1 MARSVA
7 LLLLLCSSIVSTL
20 ATPWTFYNIPSFT
33 HRPQH
38 HNIQLTGTEDSYTAG
53 SDVSPSISITVAAPT
68 ISSIVIK
75 DNAQQTNIGNGG
87 AAYGNGNAGNGGNF
101 ENINIEGI
109 KDNADTVPSDGGT
122 PDDVFN
128 LGNGGNSYGG
138 GDGENGD
145 NFSNIT
151 ITG

>member
-20 ATPWTFYNIPSFT
+20 ATPWAFYNTPSFT

-38 HNIQLTGTEDSYTAG
+38 HNIQLAD
-53 SDVSPSISITVAAPT
+53 TVAVPT
-68 ISSIVIK
+68 VPSIVIK

-87 AAYGNGNAGNGGNF
+87 AAYGNGDAGNGGNF

-109 KDNADTVPSDGGT
+109 KDNTDTVPSDGGT

-138 GDGENGD
+138 GDGENGH